1 MSKCLAKKN
10 QLQFVDSGTTIQILI
25 ITTYGQVIC
34 YLFQF
39 GDYWPMVLNQI
50 MDWSD
55 LILVDLVFDICFVV
69 YSNYLG
75 FLAMWI
81 KTQVYIHT
89 YLKKKFKNQI
99 YSIYC
104 LFP

>member
-1 MSKCLAKKN
+1 M
-10 QLQFVDSGTTIQILI
+10 
-25 ITTYGQVIC
+25 
-34 YLFQF
+34 
-39 GDYWPMVLNQI
+39 

-81 KTQVYIHT
+81 KTQVYLHT
-89 YLKKKFKNQI
+89 YLKKTVLKSDLFNLLLV
-99 YSIYC
+99 C
-104 LFP
+104 LMWKILRLTE